1 MRTDLCGSCELVQ
14 RVRGAAQSTTARS
27 SRLAPAGRARQLGGR
42 PQCVPMPNGHR
53 PQTSAIAIPKRPGN
67 TPARALAAG
76 TFVRRAARSVSAPR
90 AQPGCTH
97 ALAHAAQG
105 CTDSARHARSACL
118 PSGTGARLGTGV
130 RVARRAE
137 QSAGAYPANRLRSRS
152 RRGPGACS
160 NSSARPIRAP
170 LGDGLETAIACR
182 FARGTEPA
190 GGLLRARR
198 RRDRLRTSEVPPSTW
213 LGNRYGGAA
222 TQPNPTQPGTSP
234 ERRSPA
240 AARPDKRARA
250 TAATA
255 PLNRARLHA
264 HASGRSSA
272 AARPLRQR
280 SASGDHRARGA
291 RR

>member
-1 MRTDLCGSCELVQ
+1 MRTDLCGSCELAQ

-27 SRLAPAGRARQLGGR
+27 SRRAPAGREAAGRLGAHSVCQCPMGTGR
-42 PQCVPMPNGHR
+42 RPRSSRFPNGR
-53 PQTSAIAIPKRPGN
+53 AIRAAP
-67 TPARALAAG
+67 ALAAG

-90 AQPGCTH
+90 AQPVCTH

-118 PSGTGARLGTGV
+118 PSGTGARLDAGV

-152 RRGPGACS
+152 RRGSGACS

-170 LGDGLETAIACR
+170 LGDGLETAIVCR

-198 RRDRLRTSEVPPSTW
+198 RRDLLLRAEVPPSLYPLIETV
-213 LGNRYGGAA
+213 GI
-222 TQPNPTQPGTSP
+222 PTSQ
-234 ERRSPA
+234 RH
-240 AARPDKRARA
+240 AR
-250 TAATA
+250 
-255 PLNRARLHA
+255 
-264 HASGRSSA
+264 SGRAAQAVTVASRRRTGCVCSS
-272 AARPLRQR
+272 LVVVYG
-280 SASGDHRARGA
+280 SVVYVM
-291 RR
+291 